1 MRWQQEGIEMF
12 PLIKIG
18 PLSIPSRGLILL
30 LGLWL
35 ALSLCDHLLKR
46 AKNPAIR
53 AEAIFNLAT
62 IALIVGLIGAR
73 LAYAAR
79 HPGAFI
85 DQPLALILPTGQM
98 LDAEAGLLFGILT
111 ALIYIQRK
119 GLPFWATLDSLTPG
133 LALLAI
139 AIPLADLAAGTAY
152 GAPTTLPW
160 GIWLWNDFRHPSQV
174 YALLAGVVLL
184 VVSWPRGTSAP
195 DGRRFLTFA
204 ALSCA
209 LRLILETWRGDSI
222 LLTGSIRLWQVL
234 AWLGMLASLW
244 LLEQK
249 RRSTD
254 ATRPPDAGR

>member
-1 MRWQQEGIEMF
+1 MF

-85 DQPLALILPTGQM
+85 DQPLALILPTRQM
-98 LDAEAGLLFGILT
+98 LDAEAGFGRDFLGVAVAEFGESAVGILQCFPY
-111 ALIYIQRK
+111 AIIVCI
-119 GLPFWATLDSLTPG
+119 TL
-133 LALLAI
+133 
-139 AIPLADLAAGTAY
+139 
-152 GAPTTLPW
+152 
-160 GIWLWNDFRHPSQV
+160 
-174 YALLAGVVLL
+174 
-184 VVSWPRGTSAP
+184 
-195 DGRRFLTFA
+195 
-204 ALSCA
+204 
-209 LRLILETWRGDSI
+209 E
-222 LLTGSIRLWQVL
+222 
-234 AWLGMLASLW
+234 
-244 LLEQK
+244 
-249 RRSTD
+249 
-254 ATRPPDAGR
+254 